1 MALPMDSPA
10 AVVPSGSI
18 RSHRSRAV
26 ALGALA
32 CLWPLAALSPARA
45 ADAVLAQAA
54 KSGEVLMVGPADSP
68 P

>member
-1 MALPMDSPA
+1 M
-10 AVVPSGSI
+10 
-18 RSHRSRAV
+18 